1 MLNAQCYSCIGHLTQ
16 VHPLQLIWESR
27 DAYSVDTQIIRR
39 CSKIATRLNSGAIHA
54 SSCCESCSDC
64 IYFIGL
70 ILPCKAGRVPM
81 QPDQAALAVSIHT
94 YISDPPA
101 AQATR
106 RCGGG
111 FLVRVPSS
119 YRYSWHN
126 RFDRFETEFASESV
140 LFRYM
145 RIVRTGSLQ
154 SVSTLLF
161 DFSLAVSRG
170 YYSPLGL
177 RRDWCISKL
186 T

>member
-1 MLNAQCYSCIGHLTQ
+1 MQSRSRTDAAGPSCI
-16 VHPLQLIWESR
+16 
-27 DAYSVDTQIIRR
+27 
-39 CSKIATRLNSGAIHA
+39 
-54 SSCCESCSDC
+54 SSQ
-64 IYFIGL
+64 YL
-70 ILPCKAGRVPM
+70 Y
-81 QPDQAALAVSIHT
+81 T
-94 YISDPPA
+94 YISDAPA

-154 SVSTLLF
+154 SVSTFLF

-186 T
+186 TYFSSSPCANDSRLQMRIYQCAHRRSIGVIVVQSQPSRCARLEDRTTN